1 MIANHFVATQES
13 FRVGYGERETDML
26 LLRGKP
32 VAEQTYVE
40 LRQRSAQFIAK
51 HGYAPSLAVVL
62 VGNDPA
68 SQSYVASKQK
78 ACEDLGFSHVDHYF
92 DEDVS
97 QEELLICIKQL
108 NEDIGVDGI
117 LVQLPLPAHIDEGCI
132 IESISAEKD
141 VDGFHPQN
149 VGNLLLGRPGFV
161 SCTPLGILR
170 LMDHYQ
176 IDVSGKR
183 VVIVGRSNIVGKPMA
198 SLLIQ
203 KGRDATITIC
213 HSKTHDLAS
222 ITKEADILIAAIGR
236 AAFITASMVKEG
248 CVVIDVG
255 INRVDDEKRARGYR
269 LVGDVDYEGVSPK
282 CRAITPVPGGVGVM
296 TIASLMCNT
305 MKAAEQRA
313 AKGTR

>member
-1 MIANHFVATQES
+1 MQV
-13 FRVGYGERETDML
+13 
-26 LLRGKP
+26 LRGKP

-40 LRQRSAQFIAK
+40 LRQRSARFIARYG
-51 HGYAPSLAVVL
+51 HAPSLAVVL

-68 SQSYVASKQK
+68 SQSYVASKQR

-92 DEDVS
+92 DDDVG
-97 QEELLICIKQL
+97 QEELLRCIKRL
-108 NEDIGVDGI
+108 NEDVSVDGI

-141 VDGFHPQN
+141 VDGFHPRN
-149 VGNLLLGRPGFV
+149 VGNLLIGRPGFV

-170 LMDHYQ
+170 LIDHYQ

-203 KGRDATITIC
+203 KGRDATVTIC

-222 ITKEADILIAAIGR
+222 ITRQADILIAAIGR

-255 INRVDDEKRARGYR
+255 INRVDDERRARGYR
-269 LVGDVDYEGVSPK
+269 LVGDVDYEGVAPK